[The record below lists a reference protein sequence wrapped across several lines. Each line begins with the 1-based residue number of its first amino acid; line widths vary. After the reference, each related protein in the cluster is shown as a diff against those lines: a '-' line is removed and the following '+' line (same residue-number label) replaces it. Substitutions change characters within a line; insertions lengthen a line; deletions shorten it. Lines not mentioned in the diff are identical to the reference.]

1 MRNHLLTSTRTMQP
15 ASFHTTPISS
25 LPSSENTT
33 NRTWKDHTPYSNVLW
48 IRYILSFLTKQFKK
62 HSRSPKAKKALVEFE
77 AEIKDLK
84 RRLDV
89 RTKVENGAFESACQV
104 LDYVFGMGW
113 VSEEQLGGAGVDGSV
128 LSQ

>member
-1 MRNHLLTSTRTMQP
+1 MQP
-15 ASFHTTPISS
+15 ASFHTTSISELPASEGPI
-25 LPSSENTT
+25 PKP
-33 NRTWKDHTPYSNVLW
+33 TWKSHTPYSNVLW

-62 HSRSPKAKKALVEFE
+62 HSRGPKAAKDLATFE

-89 RTKVENGAFESACQV
+89 RTKIENGAFVSACQV
-104 LDYVFGMGW
+104 LDYVFGRGW
-113 VSEEQLGGAGVDGSV
+113 VSEEQLGSAGVDSTI